1 MTCIPAVR
9 YKPWTGAGMPNGDPG
24 RAIHTQPLN
33 TTGNFL
39 SRGFTIIE
47 LLVVMAVLAVLA
59 SLVAPRYMDKVQTAK
74 EVALRQNLQGLRTGI
89 DQFYRDQSR
98 YPENLAELVT
108 KRYIRVIPADP
119 ITESATTW
127 VPVSPK
133 EGGNGVFD
141 IKSGAQGRARD
152 GSSYGTW

>member
-1 MTCIPAVR
+1 
-9 YKPWTGAGMPNGDPG
+9 MPNGDPG
-24 RAIHTQPLN
+24 LPVRMQRWN
-33 TTGNFL
+33 TTKISM

-74 EVALRQNLQGLRTGI
+74 EVTLRQNLQGLRTGI
-89 DQFYRDQSR
+89 DQFYRDQGR
-98 YPENLAELVT
+98 YPESVAELVSR
-108 KRYIRVIPADP
+108 RYIRAIPADP

-127 VPVSPK
+127 VPVPPK

-141 IKSGAQGRARD
+141 VKSGAPGLARD

>member
-1 MTCIPAVR
+1 
-9 YKPWTGAGMPNGDPG
+9 MPSGDPG
-24 RAIHTQPLN
+24 RAIQMQPLN
-33 TTGNFL
+33 TTVISM

-47 LLVVMAVLAVLA
+47 LLVMMAVLAVLA

-108 KRYIRVIPADP
+108 KRYIRSIPADP

-127 VPVSPK
+127 VPVPPK

-141 IKSGAQGRARD
+141 IKSGAPGRARD